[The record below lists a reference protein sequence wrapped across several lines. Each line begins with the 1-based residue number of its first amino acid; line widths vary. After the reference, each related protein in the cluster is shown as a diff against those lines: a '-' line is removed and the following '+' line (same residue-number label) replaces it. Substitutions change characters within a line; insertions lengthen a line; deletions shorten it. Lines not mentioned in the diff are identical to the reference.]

1 MTFKDLKIID
11 PILRAIEGE
20 GYEVPSPIQVEAI
33 PLLLERNDLLA
44 SAQTGTGKTA
54 AFAIPI
60 IQQVVAAKENDADL
74 EKRIIRALILAPTR
88 ELAEQ
93 IKQSFQTYSGKLNI
107 KTGVIYGGVRQRA

>member
-33 PLLLERNDLLA
+33 PLLLERKDMLA

-60 IQQVVAAKENDADL
+60 IQQIAKAKESDANL
-74 EKRIIRALILAPTR
+74 EAELSAPLSWLR
-88 ELAEQ
+88 LV
-93 IKQSFQTYSGKLNI
+93 N
-107 KTGVIYGGVRQRA
+107 